1 MLQKHSLFYVNVNYH
16 NCRSVIFTKQ
26 VFSSEKRIG
35 HLASEDVDPYM
46 YNLEEILVT
55 ISSFDEILSIQLK
68 K

>member
-1 MLQKHSLFYVNVNYH
+1 MLKKISLFYVNVNYH
-16 NCRSVIFTKQ
+16 NCRSVTKQ

-55 ISSFDEILSIQLK
+55 ISSFEEILSIQLK

>member
-16 NCRSVIFTKQ
+16 NCRSVIFT
-26 VFSSEKRIG
+26 SSEKRIG